1 MPSTPPNV
9 EDEHHNKLEV
19 HAMISIDINEVQF
32 YTNGRAALKIGQH
45 LEMAESEKELEWPTD
60 TASLLI
66 RQWLIMECRVGG
78 SKQRRA
84 PSERGYARILPSN
97 GWYFTSPNFSSLPLD
112 GIDRREDCGAG
123 TKKKVRYASR
133 HTMPTQT
140 KRPWIKSKHSTSWTV
155 VQQTQ
160 LLSVQKW
167 NAIQC
172 SLLLLQPQ
180 SFYSNNSI
188 TFL

>member
-1 MPSTPPNV
+1 
-9 EDEHHNKLEV
+9 
-19 HAMISIDINEVQF
+19 MISIDINEVQF

-97 GWYFTSPNFSSLPLD
+97 G
-112 GIDRREDCGAG
+112 
-123 TKKKVRYASR
+123 
-133 HTMPTQT
+133 
-140 KRPWIKSKHSTSWTV
+140 
-155 VQQTQ
+155 
-160 LLSVQKW
+160 
-167 NAIQC
+167 
-172 SLLLLQPQ
+172 
-180 SFYSNNSI
+180 
-188 TFL
+188 